1 MNDKFTELMNQYTHL
16 YPVIMHGE
24 SDLMAFKAE
33 KFLSQLGRTLRV
45 AIFVNDGLVDDII
58 GFSRLQ

>member
-1 MNDKFTELMNQYTHL
+1 
-16 YPVIMHGE
+16 MHGE

-58 GFSRLQ
+58 GFSRLQWRREAILFLIRMFKG